1 MSTTVVRITAA
12 LPGVLLAVSG
22 VGWLTDPATA
32 AEGLGMPLLDGIG
45 RSTQIGDFGA
55 FFLSGA
61 GMAFIGAWTA
71 QPAWLLAP
79 ALLLGS
85 AACMRVFAF
94 LAHGAP
100 FATMFVAIELAM
112 TGILMTSALLLS
124 RAGRLSKS

>member
-1 MSTTVVRITAA
+1 MSNIVVRMTAA

-22 VGWLTDPATA
+22 VGWLTAPATA
-32 AEGLGMPLLDGIG
+32 ADSLGMPLLDGIG

-79 ALLLGS
+79 ALLLAS
-85 AACMRVFAF
+85 AAGMRVLAF
-94 LAHGAP
+94 LAYGAP
-100 FATMFVAIELAM
+100 FATMFVAVELVM
-112 TGILMTSALLLS
+112 TGVLVTSALLLS